1 MKTKEK
7 IETIYL
13 FMDGLIKL
21 RSTVI
26 EYKPSSLKIKLLDK
40 IDDTIEE
47 YTNIIEYIK
56 KKYKKNHI
64 KYQETKAL
72 MMWNQL
78 KEDLYYFR
86 EFYNNP

>member
-47 YTNIIEYIK
+47 YTNIIEYI
-56 KKYKKNHI
+56 I
-64 KYQETKAL
+64 KEI
-72 MMWNQL
+72 
-78 KEDLYYFR
+78 
-86 EFYNNP
+86 